1 MSKSFVV
8 LGGGFAGVEAAI
20 LLRRY
25 GYEVTL
31 VSNRE
36 YMFVYPISIWV
47 PVKKKK
53 FEDVKIPLSKLSD
66 KHGFKLIVDSVER
79 IEHKGNF
86 VQLKNGS
93 LGYDYLFIAM
103 GMKKI
108 MPKGVENTLS
118 ICGNPDEAVRIEEE
132 LDRLVTRGHGKIAVG
147 FGGNPKDTTKT
158 AVRGGPAFELLF
170 NIDNYLKSKGIRDKF
185 DLAFFAPMKEP
196 GRRMGEKAYSK
207 MGTFFEKRKIKSY
220 KGKKIKAFEKGSVV
234 FEDDSKLESDL
245 TVFISGG
252 RGHDVVINSGLPVD
266 AVGFVEIDE
275 GCKVKGHDNIYAIG
289 DTAALIARPWAAK
302 QGHIAEVMAKVG
314 TYNVHNEIKGTD
326 KRKSYWEKLH
336 ILCLMDFGNG
346 AAFVMRDHK
355 KDFIIPMPIVG
366 HWVKKLWGFYY
377 INSKLKR
384 LPRIM

>member
-31 VSNRE
+31 VSDRE
-36 YMFVYPISIWV
+36 YVFVYPISIWV

-53 FEDVKIPLSKLSD
+53 FEDVKIPLSELSS
-66 KHGFKLIVDSVER
+66 KHGFKLKVDIVEKINHKDNSVE
-79 IEHKGNF
+79 
-86 VQLKNGS
+86 LKNGS
-93 LGYDYLFIAM
+93 VDYDYLFIAL
-103 GMKKI
+103 GMNKVI
-108 MPKGVENTLS
+108 QKGIENTLS
-118 ICGNPDEAVRIEEE
+118 ICGDPDEAVRIEEE
-132 LDRLVTRGHGKIAVG
+132 LNKLVSRGRGKIAVG

-158 AVRGGPAFELLF
+158 AVRGGPAFELIF
-170 NIDNYLKSKGIRDKF
+170 NISNFLKSKGIRDKF
-185 DLAFFAPMKEP
+185 ELAFFAPMKEP
-196 GRRMGEKAYSK
+196 GKRMGEKAYGK
-207 MGTFFEKRKIKSY
+207 MGKFFENNKIKSY
-220 KGKKIKAFEKGSVV
+220 TGKKIKNFEADSVV
-234 FEDDSKLESDL
+234 FEDDSKLDSDL

-252 RGHDVVINSGLPVD
+252 KGHSVVVNSGLPVD

-275 GCKVKGHDNIYAIG
+275 GCKVKGHSNIYAIG
-289 DTAALIARPWAAK
+289 DNAALIARPWAAK
-302 QGHIAEVMAKVG
+302 QGHIAEVMAKVS
-314 TYNVHNEIKGTD
+314 TYNVHNEIKGTG
-326 KRKSYWEKLH
+326 KRKSYWDKLH

-355 KDFIIPMPIVG
+355 KDFIIPMPIFG